1 MKLLLDTHSFLW
13 FVGNSP
19 KLSGKARQLIHDLN
33 NEVYLSIAS
42 VWEMGIKVSIGK
54 MSLTQPI
61 KSFVTSQ
68 LSANRINLLAI
79 ELDEIET
86 ISQMPLHHKDPFDRL
101 LAAQS
106 LVRGMPI
113 ISIDS
118 KLDFYAVNRIW

>member
-1 MKLLLDTHSFLW
+1 MKLLLDTASFLW

-19 KLSGKARQLIHDLN
+19 KLSRKAQQTIRDLN
-33 NEVYLSIAS
+33 NEVYLSVAS
-42 VWEMGIKVSIGK
+42 VWEIGIKLSIGK

-61 KSFVTSQ
+61 KSFVISQ
-68 LSANRINLLAI
+68 LTMNRMKLLAI

-106 LVRGMPI
+106 LVHRMPI
-113 ISIDS
+113 ISNDP
-118 KLDFYAVNRIW
+118 KLDYYGVNRIW